1 MKAFIRC
8 ALVIALMSAGTQA
21 SPVTNWVLD
30 AGPGIGSNLNTASP
44 TIGDGTVESA
54 DAVTFHS
61 DFPAITLANSGDA
74 IILSGAVTLSGI
86 TATDAGTNQQLRF
99 GLFDRLGSP
108 NTNGWLGYFGANSTG
123 ANAGVIRQRTAG
135 NTDLFISNTGST
147 IVAST
152 ANPPNSKTGAT
163 ITNDTYNF
171 LLQITRDGTNY
182 DISGSLSG
190 GPGGNFND
198 SFSINDLAPVATE
211 TYTFNNVGFLLGTAM
226 NVDQAQYSNV
236 DVTYVPEPASLA
248 CLGLGSL
255 LLLGR
260 RRRR

>member
-1 MKAFIRC
+1 MKVFIQS
-8 ALVIALMSAGTQA
+8 ALVIVLMSTGAQA
-21 SPVTNWVLD
+21 APITNWVLD
-30 AGPGIGSNLNTASP
+30 AGPGIGSNLNTSSP
-44 TIGDGTVESA
+44 TIGDGTAESA

-61 DFPAITLANSGDA
+61 DFPAITLANSGES

-99 GLFDRLGSP
+99 GLFDRLASP
-108 NTNGWLGYFGANSTG
+108 NNNGWLGYFGANSTG
-123 ANAGVIRQRTAG
+123 VNAGVIRQRTAG
-135 NTDLFISNTGST
+135 NADLFVSNTGST

-152 ANPPNSKTGAT
+152 TNPPNSKTGAT

-171 LLQITRDGTNY
+171 LLQITRDGGNY

-198 SFSINDLAPVATE
+198 VFSINDLAPVATE

-226 NVDQAQYSNV
+226 NVDQAQYSNI

-255 LLLGR
+255 LVFGR